1 MWSIEND
8 YDDLCARSRHQGQ
21 GQIITSHII
30 CGMQLLVTRGRP
42 VFAFTQVW
50 NLPSLNWN
58 HREKMV
64 TTSANYLV
72 ETFEMF
78 SHWSYVCWFYYLY
91 SIQILVLGWWTHR
104 ACKERYLFIYGELRT
119 MSSVLLLF
127 LSHLWGVYGDVYVCK
142 IQSQIFIFCIMIR
155 PTAILNSL

>member
-1 MWSIEND
+1 MWSIKND
-8 YDDLCARSRHQGQ
+8 YNDLCARSRHQGQ
-21 GQIITSHII
+21 GQIITSRII

-78 SHWSYVCWFYYLY
+78 SHWSYVCWFYLVTWFILFRFWSWDDGHIEPARKGICVFTENSVQCLLVCYWSSATCGAFVETYMFVRFNHKYLY
-91 SIQILVLGWWTHR
+91 S
-104 ACKERYLFIYGELRT
+104 A
-119 MSSVLLLF
+119 
-127 LSHLWGVYGDVYVCK
+127 
-142 IQSQIFIFCIMIR
+142 
-155 PTAILNSL
+155 